1 MDIDI
6 GWDVDID
13 VDIGLAI
20 EAVLMLAFVW
30 ALISCGYMYQY

>member
-6 GWDVDID
+6 GGDVDID

-20 EAVLMLAFVW
+20 EAVLMLAFVRV
-30 ALISCGYMYQY
+30 LIICGYMFR